1 MTPVS
6 RGYLKLSVA
15 VIRLAREDAKG
26 SSGMGLYCTD
36 YDRRRAQIF
45 LEARCGIFG
54 EFCRLAAERIR
65 KERSDY
71 DVRIGR

>member
-1 MTPVS
+1 MTPVT

-45 LEARCGIFG
+45 LEAR
-54 EFCRLAAERIR
+54 
-65 KERSDY
+65 
-71 DVRIGR
+71 